1 MKSILRVAALASIFT
16 LLGFCSIGCA
26 PTVNP
31 PTAPQLGAGYNN
43 QADQD
48 MGTILSG
55 ARAFY
60 VSIQQQSAAGN
71 ARPSARQSRQPFNDF
86 GVSLNAAE
94 IGLSR
99 HITMGQQLPRRQAQA
114 AVLIS
119 SEPSRQALAAT
130 GGEAMSTAP
139 TGFWANSQVLASGY

>member
-1 MKSILRVAALASIFT
+1 MKSILRIAALASIFT

-60 VSIQQQSAAGN
+60 VSIQQQSAAGTLTLSPTVKT
-71 ARPSARQSRQPFNDF
+71 AFNDF

-94 IGLSR
+94 SVYLAYHNG
-99 HITMGQQLPRRQAQA
+99 TATQATAQA
-114 AVLIS
+114 AVLIVQTKQ
-119 SEPSRQALAAT
+119 QALPLPGAK
-130 GGEAMSTAP
+130 
-139 TGFWANSQVLASGY
+139 